1 MIEFFQNA
9 DVAVVLFGFLSVFS
23 LGLLAVSL
31 LSLKKSLNKKLFFV
45 CLVFVVFFVKAVL
58 LTLSLFVSD
67 IADFISIPLLSGF
80 DVLILVLLF
89 IATLRR

>member
-1 MIEFFQNA
+1 MIEFFQNV

-23 LGLLAVSL
+23 LGLLTVSL
-31 LSLKKSLNKKLFFV
+31 LSLKKSLNKKLIFV
-45 CLVFVVFFVKAVL
+45 SLVFVVFFVKAVL

-67 IADFISIPLLSGF
+67 IADFISIPLLSVF

-89 IATLRR
+89 SATLRR